1 MVLVDT
7 NIIIGFW
14 RKRDKAMEEIFLN
27 EDVAICGVVKAEL
40 MHGARNPEDLER
52 IQAALSPFPCL
63 DMHKEDW
70 DELGR
75 NLYRLRFNGITL
87 PFQDVVIAT
96 IAMVNDAQVWTN
108 DVHFSRMKTVMPSL
122 KLFCNDEAAE

>member
-1 MVLVDT
+1 MFSEPRIPCVYA
-7 NIIIGFW
+7 W
-14 RKRDKAMEEIFLN
+14 
-27 EDVAICGVVKAEL
+27 GVS
-40 MHGARNPEDLER
+40 N
-52 IQAALSPFPCL
+52 
-63 DMHKEDW
+63 
-70 DELGR
+70 
-75 NLYRLRFNGITL
+75 RLRSNGITL